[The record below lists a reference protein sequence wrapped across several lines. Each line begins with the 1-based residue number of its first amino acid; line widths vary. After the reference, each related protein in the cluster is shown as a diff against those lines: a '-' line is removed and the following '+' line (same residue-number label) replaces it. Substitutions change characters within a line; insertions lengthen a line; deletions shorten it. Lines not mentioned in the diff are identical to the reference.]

1 MKNTGR
7 ETVYVENHWSRWQ
20 PQYCAWGFS
29 VQIFQ
34 INQPEVLALRV
45 LILFSVKFLFVST
58 TTLQLFVID
67 DVAPAAMEFIP
78 NVDVCPLDD
87 VIVAVVVDD
96 VTRFDFA
103 AAQSLMLVLSL
114 SSPMMTELG
123 TFFAIFGTAGVF
135 VVPSAFKAG

>member
-1 MKNTGR
+1 M
-7 ETVYVENHWSRWQ
+7 
-20 PQYCAWGFS
+20 
-29 VQIFQ
+29 
-34 INQPEVLALRV
+34 
-45 LILFSVKFLFVST
+45 FVST

-67 DVAPAAMEFIP
+67 DVAPAAKEFIP

-87 VIVAVVVDD
+87 VIVAVVADD

-123 TFFAIFGTAGVF
+123 TFFAIFVTAGVF